1 MADRNKIIFV
11 FGKKEEDSRLK
22 KFFSKFPDNEQNRIA
37 KRMILTVIERMGM
50 DWNPIM
56 EGYSLDQKG
65 QSHQKPLTEDRSVRA
80 EIQETNRSK
89 NETDAAPRFSR
100 AATPQIR
107 KNNGNESES
116 IIPIVTGRTNK

>member
-11 FGKKEEDSRLK
+11 FGKKEEDARLK
-22 KFFSKFPDNEQNRIA
+22 EFFSQFPSNEQNRIA

-56 EGYSLDQKG
+56 EGYSLDKKSS
-65 QSHQKPLTEDRSVRA
+65 SHQKPLTEDRSVRT
-80 EIQETNRSK
+80 EMQETNK
-89 NETDAAPRFSR
+89 NENETAAPRFSR

-107 KNNGNESES
+107 KTNESEAES